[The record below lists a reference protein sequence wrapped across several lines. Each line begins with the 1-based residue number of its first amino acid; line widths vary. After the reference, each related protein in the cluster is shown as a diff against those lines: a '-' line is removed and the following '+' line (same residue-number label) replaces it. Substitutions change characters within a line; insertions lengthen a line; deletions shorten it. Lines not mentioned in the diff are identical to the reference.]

1 MKNVVVVTNMPSY
14 HQVDLFNA
22 VAQLQEINLH
32 VCYLRKLTPGR
43 QWKTLRNMVH
53 SYTFIKEYRI
63 HPHFY
68 LNRGLFRELKKFN
81 PDLIIMTQYASISM
95 QIMMYYAS
103 FFKIPWIFWS
113 ERPGVEWTELPI
125 FKSELLRK
133 MFRYI
138 ALIPIKYYPK
148 EIWGI
153 GERAQ
158 KYFSELTKRPC
169 RNMPY
174 FADYSKFLKIERN
187 KPRNPI
193 RFLYSGKFIY
203 RKGVDILLEAIEFLL
218 NKKMSFEFVFIGD
231 GPLRKQ
237 LVDLSDKY
245 PFNVKYLG
253 FKEIDDVASIFAECD
268 ILVCPSRYDG
278 WGMVVT
284 EGMAAGMPVVST
296 AQTGSAVD
304 MIVDGQN
311 GYLMQRLDKEQL
323 VFYMQRFIEKPEIIR
338 KMGEKARETASFYNH
353 RIGAR
358 TFLDMIHNVTDN
370 LNFSKGRK

>member
-1 MKNVVVVTNMPSY
+1 MKNVLIVTNMPSY

-22 VAQLQEINLH
+22 IAQLQEINLH
-32 VCYLRKLTPGR
+32 VYYIRKLTPGR
-43 QWKTLRNMVH
+43 QWKTLRGIVH
-53 SYTFIKEYRI
+53 PHTFIKEYRI

-68 LNRGLFRELKKFN
+68 LNWGLLRELKKFN
-81 PDLIIMTQYASISM
+81 PDIIIVTQYASIGM
-95 QIMMYYAS
+95 QILMYYAS
-103 FFKIPWIFWS
+103 FFKIPWVFWS

-125 FKSELLRK
+125 FRSELLRK
-133 MFRYI
+133 VFRRV
-138 ALIPIKYYPK
+138 ALIPIKYWPK

-158 KYFSELTKRPC
+158 EYFSRLTLRPC
-169 RNMPY
+169 KNMPY

-253 FKEIDDVASIFAECD
+253 FKEINDVASIFAECD

-284 EGMAAGMPVVST
+284 EGMAAGMPVIST
-296 AQTGSAVD
+296 RNTGAAIDIIYNNKNGLLVD
-304 MIVDGQN
+304 LLSVNSLAEGMYEFVKKPSLIRQLGTQARKDI
-311 GYLMQRLDKEQL
+311 LKLDVTIGAK
-323 VFYMQRFIEKPEIIR
+323 RFIEL
-338 KMGEKARETASFYNH
+338 
-353 RIGAR
+353 IG
-358 TFLDMIHNVTDN
+358 D
-370 LNFSKGRK
+370 GRF